1 MNTIGGIMSQKKIL
15 VLGPGSWGTALS
27 QVLNDNGH
35 DVRIWGNNPQQISE
49 INTKHT
55 NTLYFKDVVLYSK
68 IVGYDD
74 LSLALADVDAIL
86 FVVPT
91 SVTRLVAK
99 QVAQLLDHKV
109 VVMHASKGLEQG
121 THERISTILE
131 EEIPQKLRS
140 EIVVVSGPSH
150 AEETI
155 VRDLTL
161 ITAASKRLEDAKY
174 VQALFSNDYFRLYTN
189 DDVIGVETAAAL
201 KNVIAVGAGA
211 LHGLGFGDNA
221 KAAIITRGLAE
232 ITRLGVA
239 MGANPM
245 TYIGLS
251 GVGDLIVTGTSIHSR
266 NWRAGDALGRGEK
279 IADIE
284 ANMGMVIEG
293 VSTTKVAYELAQML
307 KIDMPI
313 VNAIYHV
320 IYEGAEIKDSIIQ
333 LMRREGRP
341 ENEYIIEIKGKN

>member
-55 NTLYFKDVVLYSK
+55 NTLYFKDVVLDSK

-279 IADIE
+279 LADIE

>member
-1 MNTIGGIMSQKKIL
+1 MSQKKIL

-55 NTLYFKDVVLYSK
+55 NTLYFKDVVLDSK

-74 LSLALADVDAIL
+74 LALALADVDAIL

-131 EEIPQKLRS
+131 EEIPQELRS

-161 ITAASKRLEDAKY
+161 ITAASKQLEDAKY

-320 IYEGAEIKDSIIQ
+320 IYEDAEIKDSIIQ

>member
-1 MNTIGGIMSQKKIL
+1 MSQKKIL

-55 NTLYFKDVVLYSK
+55 NTLYFKDVVLDSK

-320 IYEGAEIKDSIIQ
+320 IYEDAEIKDSIIQ

>member
-55 NTLYFKDVVLYSK
+55 NTLYFKDVVLDSK

>member
-1 MNTIGGIMSQKKIL
+1 MSQKKIL

-55 NTLYFKDVVLYSK
+55 NTLYFKDVVLDSK

-174 VQALFSNDYFRLYTN
+174 VQTLFSNDYFRLYTN

>member
-55 NTLYFKDVVLYSK
+55 NTLYFKDVVLDSK

-74 LSLALADVDAIL
+74 LALALTDVEAIL

-131 EEIPQKLRS
+131 EEIPQELRS

-161 ITAASKRLEDAKY
+161 ITAASKQLEDAKY

-313 VNAIYHV
+313 VNAIYSV
-320 IYEGAEIKDSIIQ
+320 IYEGAEIKNSIIQ

>member
-1 MNTIGGIMSQKKIL
+1 MTQKKIA

-35 DVRIWGNNPQQISE
+35 EVRIWGNVPEQISE
-49 INTKHT
+49 INTQHT
-55 NTLYFKDVVLYSK
+55 NTRYFKDIVLDSK
-68 IVGYDD
+68 IKGYDD
-74 LSLALADVDAIL
+74 LTTALDGVDAVL

-91 SVTRLVAK
+91 KVTRLVAK
-99 QVAQLLDHKV
+99 QVAETLEHKV

-131 EEIPQKLRS
+131 EEIPANLRS
-140 EIVVVSGPSH
+140 EVVVVSGPSH

-161 ITAASKRLEDAKY
+161 ITAASKNLDDAKF
-174 VQALFSNDYFRLYTN
+174 VQNLFSNDYFRLYTN

-239 MGANPM
+239 MGASPM

-251 GVGDLIVTGTSIHSR
+251 GVGDLIVTGTSVHSR

-279 IADIE
+279 LADIE

-293 VSTTKVAYELAQML
+293 VSTTKVAHELAETL
-307 KIDMPI
+307 EIDMPI
-313 VNAIYHV
+313 VDTIYNV
-320 IYEGAEIKDSIIQ
+320 IYNNKDIRDSIVE
-333 LMRREGRP
+333 LMRREARP
-341 ENEYIIEIKGKN
+341 ENEYIIEIKGLN

>member
-55 NTLYFKDVVLYSK
+55 NTLYFKDVVLDSK

-284 ANMGMVIEG
+284 ANMGMVIDG

>member
-1 MNTIGGIMSQKKIL
+1 MNPQKIA

-35 DVRIWGNNPQQISE
+35 EVRIWGNNVDQIIE
-49 INTKHT
+49 INEKHT
-55 NTLYFKDVVLYSK
+55 NEHYFKGITLSQDISAYT
-68 IVGYDD
+68 D
-74 LSLALADVDAIL
+74 LSVALADVDTIL

-91 SVTRLVAK
+91 KVTRLVAQ
-99 QVAQLLDHKV
+99 QVAQVLKHKV
-109 VVMHASKGLEQG
+109 TVMHASKGLEQG
-121 THERISTILE
+121 THKRISSILE
-131 EEIPQKLRS
+131 EEIPEAYRS

-155 VRDLTL
+155 RRDITL
-161 ITAASKRLEDAKY
+161 ISAASKDLATAKY
-174 VQALFSNDYFRLYTN
+174 AQTIFSNDYFRLYTN
-189 DDVIGVETAAAL
+189 TDVIGVETAGAL
-201 KNVIAVGAGA
+201 KNIIAVGAGA

-239 MGANPM
+239 MGAQPL
-245 TYIGLS
+245 TYSGLS

-279 IADIE
+279 LQDIE

-293 VSTTKVAYELAQML
+293 VSTTKAAYELAQSMN
-307 KIDMPI
+307 IEMPI
-313 VNAIYHV
+313 TETIYKVLYENMDPREAILD
-320 IYEGAEIKDSIIQ
+320 I
-333 LMRREGRP
+333 MRRETRT
-341 ENEYIIEIKGKN
+341 ENEFNI

>member
-1 MNTIGGIMSQKKIL
+1 MTQKKIA

-35 DVRIWGNNPQQISE
+35 EVRIWGNVPEQIAE
-49 INTKHT
+49 INENHT
-55 NTLYFKDVVLYSK
+55 NKRYFSDVVLDDK
-68 IVGYDD
+68 ITGYND
-74 LSLALADVDAIL
+74 LSAALAGIDAIL

-91 SVTRLVAK
+91 KVTRLVAK
-99 QVAQLLDHKV
+99 QVAEVLDHKV

-131 EEIPQKLRS
+131 EEIPADLRS
-140 EIVVVSGPSH
+140 EVVVVSGPSH

-161 ITAASKRLEDAKY
+161 ITAASKNLEDAKY
-174 VQALFSNDYFRLYTN
+174 VQELLSNDYFRLYTN

-279 IADIE
+279 LADIE

-293 VSTTKVAYELAQML
+293 VSTTKVAHELAEML
-307 KIDMPI
+307 SVDMPI
-313 VNAIYHV
+313 VDTIYNV
-320 IYEGAEIKDSIIQ
+320 IYQNADIRESIIK

-341 ENEYIIEIKGKN
+341 ENEYIIEIKGLNKNE